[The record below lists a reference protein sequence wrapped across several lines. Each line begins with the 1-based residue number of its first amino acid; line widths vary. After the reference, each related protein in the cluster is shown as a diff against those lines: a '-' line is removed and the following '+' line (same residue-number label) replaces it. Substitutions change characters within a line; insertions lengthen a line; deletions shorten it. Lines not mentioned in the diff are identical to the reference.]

1 MELLVQRRLVMAEQP
16 YQNKEMPHSDG
27 GMKQCPVCL
36 KRYHP
41 SREQHIV
48 LEKPAITTKCIVTPP
63 RTYPQS

>member
-16 YQNKEMPHSDG
+16 YQNKEMPHSNG

-41 SREQHIV
+41 SQEEHIV
-48 LEKPAITTKCIVTPP
+48 LEKPLIMTKCIITSP
-63 RTYPQS
+63 RKFPLS